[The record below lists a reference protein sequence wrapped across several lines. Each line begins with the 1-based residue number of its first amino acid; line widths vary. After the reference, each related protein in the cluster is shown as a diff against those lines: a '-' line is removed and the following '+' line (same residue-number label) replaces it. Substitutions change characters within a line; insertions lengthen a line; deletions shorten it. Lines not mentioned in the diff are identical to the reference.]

1 MTPDSK
7 DSANQEFLRNLYKSD
22 LFVCAKELCG
32 FSEANWRTH
41 GDMIQALESDDERK
55 LIVMPRGTF
64 KSSIGVVAYTVWRLI
79 NDPNLRILIN
89 SEVYTNSKNWIRE
102 ISGVFKSKKFV
113 DVFGDWEGSPW
124 SDGEIIV
131 KARTKN
137 FKESSVVAGGV
148 GTIKTGQH
156 YDLIL
161 NDDLNSEKNS
171 DTSEGRQKVIRFYR
185 MQFSLLEPG
194 KTMIVIGT
202 RYAVDDVIGH
212 IMEHE
217 IDQGLIK

>member
-1 MTPDSK
+1 MNQRDKNESLKAIYRGSLYTTAK
-7 DSANQEFLRNLYKSD
+7 D
-22 LFVCAKELCG
+22 LCG
-32 FSEANWRTH
+32 FNDVNPRTH
-41 GDMIQALESDDERK
+41 GDMVRALESDDERK
-55 LIVMPRGTF
+55 LIVMPRGSL
-64 KSSIGVVAYTVWRLI
+64 KSSVGVVAYTIWRLI

-217 IDQGLIK
+217 IDNGLMGVK